1 MVSLKAAICFI
12 LVAGIFLALSWG
24 PATEHLNGVCEQSA
38 TSCLMAKQTHCIT
51 GSGAISN
58 AHSVVGKQ
66 THAILDMAEPN
77 SKAATLDLALLLIKS
92 APVQKTNTLKTD
104 SHRKKKNSVW
114 ATVYLMSVHRSDRE
128 IK

>member
-1 MVSLKAAICFI
+1 
-12 LVAGIFLALSWG
+12 
-24 PATEHLNGVCEQSA
+24 
-38 TSCLMAKQTHCIT
+38 
-51 GSGAISN
+51 
-58 AHSVVGKQ
+58 
-66 THAILDMAEPN
+66 MAEPN

-104 SHRKKKNSVW
+104 SHRKKNSVW